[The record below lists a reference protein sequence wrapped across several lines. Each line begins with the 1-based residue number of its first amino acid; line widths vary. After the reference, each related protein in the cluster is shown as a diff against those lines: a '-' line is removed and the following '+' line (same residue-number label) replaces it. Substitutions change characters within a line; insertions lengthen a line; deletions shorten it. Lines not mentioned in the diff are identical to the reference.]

1 MRKVLLLNPT
11 SDLYGANK
19 VFLDVVNVL
28 LSRNVELVAYVSY
41 EGPMCDRLRDLGV
54 EVHIRRI
61 GVIRRKYLN
70 PVGLLNRIYFLLLSV
85 IELTSEVRK
94 RKIDVVY
101 SNTTSVITGAILK
114 AFLGKKITHLWHIHE
129 IIDNS
134 KLFNKLIS
142 SLMRY
147 MDQGICV
154 SEAVL
159 DHWVGQKSANK
170 KSLVRIYNGF
180 QIIASSNIRD
190 TLKIGSDAIVVT
202 MVGRINKIKG
212 QEFFVEIAKKCIEN
226 NPDLIFLMVGD
237 CYPGNEYL
245 EDGLRARINGIHQI
259 RLLGFRPDVGDILR
273 SSDIYVLPSILP
285 DSLPTTILEAM
296 ASQLPIITTTT
307 GGAGEMVIHQE
318 NGFHIDVWDVEM
330 ACKYIEILVDN
341 RKKRVEFGVKSFAV
355 LKDKFSMENFDAEIS
370 GLFEESFSDQKY

>member
-202 MVGRINKIKG
+202 MGGRIN
-212 QEFFVEIAKKCIEN
+212 
-226 NPDLIFLMVGD
+226 
-237 CYPGNEYL
+237 
-245 EDGLRARINGIHQI
+245 
-259 RLLGFRPDVGDILR
+259 
-273 SSDIYVLPSILP
+273 
-285 DSLPTTILEAM
+285 
-296 ASQLPIITTTT
+296 
-307 GGAGEMVIHQE
+307 
-318 NGFHIDVWDVEM
+318 
-330 ACKYIEILVDN
+330 
-341 RKKRVEFGVKSFAV
+341 
-355 LKDKFSMENFDAEIS
+355 
-370 GLFEESFSDQKY
+370 